1 MASLSLFVSLPGL
14 GEGGRYRGGDG
25 KGGVVRQ
32 FLWLSGEK
40 LLSKCDARFLIMV
53 ASVALEHGL

>member
-1 MASLSLFVSLPGL
+1 MARLSLCVSLPGL
-14 GEGGRYRGGDG
+14 GEGGRYRGGG
-25 KGGVVRQ
+25 GRGGVVGQ

-53 ASVALEHGL
+53 PSVALEHGL